1 MFYAMLVLR
10 LVHIFSAIV
19 WGGGALLMSLFIGR
33 GIEATAEAGQQVAR
47 QLLNKQRLHI
57 YMSVAAGMTILAGAA
72 LYWIDSDGFSLAW
85 MRSGPGMGFGI
96 GAIFGLISFVTGAVF
111 GNGNAS
117 LAKIGAQI
125 NGKPTAEQF
134 AQIQAIQKRI
144 KMVSPI
150 HLVTMILAMIL
161 MASARYFLF

>member
-1 MFYAMLVLR
+1 MFFTMLVLR
-10 LVHIFSAIV
+10 LVHIFAAIV

-33 GIEATAEAGQQVAR
+33 GIQATGEAGQQVAR

-57 YMSVAAGMTILAGAA
+57 FMSVAAITTVLAGVA
-72 LYWIDSDGFSLAW
+72 LYWIDSDGFSPAW
-85 MRSGPGMGFGI
+85 MRSGPGMGFGV
-96 GAIFGLISFVTGAVF
+96 GAIFGLISFVTGAIF

-117 LAKIGAQI
+117 LARIGAQA
-125 NGKPTAEQF
+125 NGKPTAEQL